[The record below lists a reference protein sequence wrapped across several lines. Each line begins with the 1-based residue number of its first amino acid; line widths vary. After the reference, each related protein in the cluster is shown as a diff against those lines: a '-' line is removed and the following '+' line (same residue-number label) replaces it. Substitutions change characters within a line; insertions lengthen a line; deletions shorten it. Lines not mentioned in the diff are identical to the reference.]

1 MKQTKKLRN
10 SLKFGNDVN
19 IIVIVG
25 SVVLSTVGFCMPILQ
40 FIFNYPLISFT
51 AFIFMIFTAIM
62 TFCISICLGICI
74 VFLIKNRIFTTGCY
88 YKIF

>member
-10 SLKFGNDVN
+10 SLKLGNDVN

-25 SVVLSTVGFCMPILQ
+25 IVVLSTVGFCMPILQ

-51 AFIFMIFTAIM
+51 AFVFMIFTAIM
-62 TFCISICLGICI
+62 TFCISICI